1 MERLEIALQL
11 IKTVNYSEFSSE
23 EKEMIYSAIDIL
35 EDLMNKK
42 IDKYVYFKIDYFKAY
57 FCRGMK
63 I

>member
-42 IDKYVYFKIDYFKAY
+42 IDKYVYLK
-57 FCRGMK
+57 
-63 I
+63 